1 MFHFDLSGVFALVVV
16 SMCVLAPLVGLVVQ
30 LLVFHFHLYLNSMTT
45 YEFIMDQSR
54 KASESRKTAA
64 AAKADAASAAST
76 ELTVA
81 P

>member
-1 MFHFDLSGVFALVVV
+1 MFHFDLSGVFAIVVV

-30 LLVFHFHLYLNSMTT
+30 LLVFHFHLYLNNMTT

-54 KASESRKTAA
+54 RASESRKAAA